1 MAIVTRCVLVQLS
14 LLALCVLLRNF
25 RSATPPP
32 RVELSCGRLVFGSRW
47 PLCRPPLAILEP
59 CDPSTALFVRFVAP
73 TQTQKSLQRYLAP
86 LNSDLKGDGTK
97 QFCLLGNLPP
107 MGSSEKRQRDQRG
120 HPKIP
125 WSFLFPVKMCI
136 SYHIISWPPWASQG
150 TLHGTWSSGV
160 AAFRGIRYGEAP
172 LGRRRWRPAAAA
184 CSGGM
189 ATMDGERCMQGGG
202 LNESEDSWY
211 KTPDHQTREWL

>member
-32 RVELSCGRLVFGSRW
+32 RVELSCG
-47 PLCRPPLAILEP
+47 
-59 CDPSTALFVRFVAP
+59 
-73 TQTQKSLQRYLAP
+73 
-86 LNSDLKGDGTK
+86 
-97 QFCLLGNLPP
+97 
-107 MGSSEKRQRDQRG
+107 
-120 HPKIP
+120 
-125 WSFLFPVKMCI
+125 
-136 SYHIISWPPWASQG
+136 

-160 AAFRGIRYGEAP
+160 AAFRGIRYCEAP

-202 LNESEDSWY
+202 LNESEDCLNLNVFVPSKYLGGTARLPVIVWIHGGSNIEGSVEFY
-211 KTPDHQTREWL
+211 GPIEIPC